1 MMIMEYINKDWMV
14 IASFAL
20 LVVSVLLMYLL
31 GFNPTTR
38 KIVALTAAAALA
50 LMVIGSRT

>member
-1 MMIMEYINKDWMV
+1 MEYINKDWMV

-31 GFNPTTR
+31 GFNSTTR

-50 LMVIGSRT
+50 LMVIKNRT